1 MFVSHKSNIIQQ
13 ISELEWDCR
22 RNTKGQTKAEYW
34 AWLETI
40 TDSDGVI
47 KYPSEDFTIVEC
59 TDENVDERLVQ
70 LDDYIFQQPGELTYN
85 IKWSDK
91 KTKVTVNE
99 VEIETHFTGDDS
111 AKDAR
116 LLAAEWVKIRAER
129 DRLIA
134 ETDWMMLSDTGTVS
148 AAWKNY
154 RKALREIPQSQD
166 SVKKFSDIKWP
177 DKPSS

>member
-1 MFVSHKSNIIQQ
+1 MFVAYKNSDKKVLAIRGTEWQCRMTAKSIDVVAYN
-13 ISELEWDCR
+13 
-22 RNTKGQTKAEYW
+22 
-34 AWLETI
+34 AWVDSI

-47 KYPSEDFTIVEC
+47 TYPSETFTIVENNQDLQSVVSE
-59 TDENVDERLVQ
+59 DEGALRYI
-70 LDDYIFQQPGELTYN
+70 DYIVKPNISARSYIHLKWITTKKEL
-85 IKWSDK
+85 
-91 KTKVTVNE
+91 VTD
-99 VEIETHFTGDDS
+99 DDS
-111 AKDAR
+111 LAAAQ
-116 LLAAEWVKIRAER
+116 LAAEWVTIRKER

-166 SVKKFSDIKWP
+166 SVKTFSDIDWP